1 MPEIGPTLR
10 EARMRARI
18 DISEIEAQTKIR
30 AKYLRALENEE
41 WSLLP
46 GPTFIKSFLRT
57 YAEAV
62 GIDSRP
68 LVDEY
73 RLQHEHPDAAH
84 EPIMPSSRRGGDSG
98 ERASTAYRFA
108 VAAIVLLIVVL
119 VALLVLGKG
128 SSKSNP
134 PASSSGVTLSLRAT
148 APVRVCLSEGSGGR
162 LLHYT
167 PLAAGQRTRSYHA
180 SEFILWAE
188 NRSLRLTIDGTE
200 HQISA
205 GGAFTVTAAGA
216 QDAGSEGRLR
226 ACG

>member
-1 MPEIGPTLR
+1 MEPAARPDFHQEFPAHLR
-10 EARMRARI
+10 RGA
-18 DISEIEAQTKIR
+18 
-30 AKYLRALENEE
+30 
-41 WSLLP
+41 
-46 GPTFIKSFLRT
+46 
-57 YAEAV
+57 

-128 SSKSNP
+128 SSKSRP
-134 PASSSGVTLSLRAT
+134 SGVEFRRHA
-148 APVRVCLSEGSGGR
+148 
-162 LLHYT
+162 
-167 PLAAGQRTRSYHA
+167 LAACHRAGTRVPQRRVRRAPAPLHA
-180 SEFILWAE
+180 ARGGPAHALIPRERIHPAGRKQVAAPDDRRHRTS
-188 NRSLRLTIDGTE
+188 
-200 HQISA
+200 ISA